1 MNGRL
6 LHVILLPK
14 DDELTPPR
22 NSMPDAME
30 QLRASLQAA
39 PVIWKGDY
47 PYFIHPVTDGVPRM
61 NPEVLTAITELVV
74 GRVEWSGVDILL
86 GIEAMGLPLTAP
98 LSMATGIPLVIARKR
113 SYGLDGEVEI
123 DQSTGYSKGAMYLN
137 DLQQGERVAI
147 LDDVLSTGGTL
158 EAVIEGVRRA
168 GAEVTEI
175 IAVVEKGGGLRR
187 LQGLYPDIRIQS
199 LVRLE
204 MDGDKVV
211 LLDEE

>member
-1 MNGRL
+1 
-6 LHVILLPK
+6 
-14 DDELTPPR
+14 
-22 NSMPDAME
+22 MPDAME

-74 GRVEWSGVDILL
+74 GRVDWSGVDILL

-175 IAVVEKGGGLRR
+175 IAVVEKDGGLRR

-204 MDGDKVV
+204 MDGDQVV
-211 LLDEE
+211 LLDDQ

>member
-1 MNGRL
+1 
-6 LHVILLPK
+6 
-14 DDELTPPR
+14 
-22 NSMPDAME
+22 MPDAME

-74 GRVEWSGVDILL
+74 GRVNWSGVDILL

-199 LVRLE
+199 LVRLK